1 MDNNRRPSGHLQ
13 ERELRPTEMELRR
26 PLAKR
31 VAAYAL
37 AATGAGLGIITGAQP
52 AEAKIVYMPTNILFE
67 ARAVIDIDGVK
78 FEITQIKETFFGYTF
93 ILKVQGGGVLASSRF
108 PGWAGRL
115 SAGARIG
122 ASGHFYRNPQMAE
135 AATYNCC
142 PTHTGPW
149 DPYGPPGPSSGF
161 LGLKF
166 LIDGQNH
173 YGWAEVSIIG
183 DPQGYPHLE
192 GFRGVV
198 LGYAYNTVPNQP
210 LLAGQTSDADF
221 IGEIPPQPS
230 TLGLL
235 ALGAPALDIW
245 RPRERRLAAE
255 QHGE

>member
-1 MDNNRRPSGHLQ
+1 MDNIRSQSGHLQ
-13 ERELRPTEMELRR
+13 ERQSRRVETELKG

-31 VAAYAL
+31 LAAYGL
-37 AATGAGLGIITGAQP
+37 AAAGAGLGIIAGAQP

-67 ARAVIDIDGVK
+67 DRAVIVIDNVE
-78 FEITQIKETFFGYTF
+78 FVITQLKEDYFGYTF

-115 SAGARIG
+115 SVGARIG

-149 DPYGPPGPSSGF
+149 DPYGRPGPSSGF

-166 LIDGQNH
+166 LIDGQTH
-173 YGWAEVSIIG
+173 YGWARVSIIG
-183 DPQGYPHLE
+183 DPQGYPKLE

-198 LGYAYNTVPNQP
+198 RGYAYSTVPDQP
-210 LLAGQTSDADF
+210 ILAGQTSDADA
-221 IGEIPPQPS
+221 IGEIPAQPS
-230 TLGLL
+230 TLALL

-245 RPRERRLAAE
+245 RRRERRLAAE
-255 QHGE
+255 

>member
-1 MDNNRRPSGHLQ
+1 MDENRRQSGRSKR
-13 ERELRPTEMELRR
+13 RESRRAEKELRR

-31 VAAYAL
+31 VAAYGL
-37 AATGAGLGIITGAQP
+37 AATGAGLGIIAGAEP
-52 AEAKIVYMPTNILFE
+52 AEAKIVYIPANILFE
-67 ARAVIDIDGVK
+67 DRAVIDIDNVD
-78 FEITQIKETFFGYTF
+78 FVITQIKEDNFGYTF
-93 ILKVQGGGVLASSRF
+93 ILKVQGGGGGVLASSRF

-115 SAGARIG
+115 SVGARIG

-166 LIDGQNH
+166 LINGQDH
-173 YGWAEVSIIG
+173 YGWAEISIIG
-183 DPQGYPHLE
+183 DPQGYPYLE

-198 LGYAYNTVPNQP
+198 RGYAYNTVPNQP
-210 LLAGQTSDADF
+210 ILAGQTSEGSF
-221 IGEIPPQPS
+221 IGEMAPQPA

-235 ALGAPALDIW
+235 ALGAPGVDIW
-245 RPRERRLAAE
+245 RPRRREPTAE
-255 QHGE
+255 